1 MPLELLFLGT
11 GTSAGVPMIGC
22 QCAVCRSDDPRDN
35 RTRPS
40 VLVRYPDAGV
50 NNPAAENIRSYL
62 IDTTPDMR
70 VQMIRHN
77 IERVDGVLY
86 THAHADHILGIDDL
100 RRFNATME
108 SHVDIYG
115 DERTLRI
122 LREMFRYI
130 FEPHNNVNQT
140 FIATLVSHTLRAA
153 EAFDL
158 SGASWTPVPLMHGK
172 LPSLGFRIDTS
183 DASIAYCTDVSQ
195 IPPESYPLLED
206 LDVFVI
212 DGLRYRPH
220 PTHMT
225 VEEALRQIAILRPG
239 RAYLTH
245 IAHDILHADLQPRLP
260 ENVFLSYDGLLVRC
274 E

>member
-1 MPLELLFLGT
+1 MSLELLFLGT

-22 QCAVCRSDDPRDN
+22 QCAVCRSPDPRDN
-35 RTRPS
+35 RMRPS
-40 VLVRYPDAGV
+40 VLIRYPESGANG
-50 NNPAAENIRSYL
+50 PAAENIRSLL
-62 IDTTPDMR
+62 IDSTPDMR
-70 VQMIRHN
+70 VQMIRHD

-108 SHVDIYG
+108 SHVDIYA
-115 DERTLRI
+115 DERTLRV

-140 FIATLVSHTLRAA
+140 FIATLVAHTLRAGD
-153 EAFDL
+153 AFDL
-158 SGASWTPVPLMHGK
+158 FGASWTPIPLMHGK
-172 LPSLGFRIDTS
+172 LASLGFRIDTPG
-183 DASIAYCTDVSQ
+183 ASIAYCTDVSQ
-195 IPPESYPLLED
+195 FPDEAYPLLEG

-212 DGLRYRPH
+212 DGLRYKPH

-225 VEEALRQIAILRPG
+225 VEEALRQISIIRPK

-245 IAHDILHADLQPRLP
+245 IAHDILHADLQTRLP
-260 ENVFLSYDGLLVRC
+260 ENVFLSYDGLIVRC
-274 E
+274 G